1 MTSTTGE
8 LFLGAAVALIAWLYS
23 SVGHAGASGYIA
35 LMTLAGFV
43 PERIKPLALLLNIL
57 VASIASIQFYRAGH
71 FSWKLFWPI
80 ALLASPMAFLGG
92 YWSLPLDWFKALLGL
107 VLAGSAVWL
116 LFPIQVDE
124 PTAEPTKPVA
134 IAAGAGLG
142 LLSGLTGTGGGIY
155 LSPLLLWMGWA
166 KTKTASAVSA
176 VFILVNSVSGLAG
189 LASSGRN
196 MPEGWHWLAIFVIIG
211 GGIGATLGS
220 FKLPVR
226 WARILLSIVMCI
238 AAVKLLAW

>member
-1 MTSTTGE
+1 MTSPTGD

-35 LMTLAGFV
+35 LMTLAGFA

-107 VLAGSAVWL
+107 VLAGSALWL
-116 LFPIQVDE
+116 LFPIRVDE

-189 LASSGRN
+189 LASSGRS
-196 MPEGWHWLAIFVIIG
+196 MPAGWHWLAIFVIIG
-211 GGIGATLGS
+211 GSIGATLGS

-238 AAVKLLAW
+238 AAAKLLAW